1 VEEKREKRVERERKS
16 MRDGVCVCVCV
27 CGWKL
32 LENRSSRMIK
42 MIRKNA
48 QRSRSE
54 IMSREL
60 SGFLQ
65 MTKKGIF
72 CIKDKKENKNKSKN
86 GI

>member
-1 VEEKREKRVERERKS
+1 
-16 MRDGVCVCVCV
+16 
-27 CGWKL
+27 
-32 LENRSSRMIK
+32 MIK

-54 IMSREL
+54 IMSRKL

-72 CIKDKKENKNKSKN
+72 CIKDKKENKAKAKMVFNLSF
-86 GI
+86 

>member
-1 VEEKREKRVERERKS
+1 VERERKS
-16 MRDGVCVCVCV
+16 MRDGVCVCVCVCV

-54 IMSREL
+54 MMSREL

-72 CIKDKKENKNKSKN
+72 CIKDKKENENKSKN

>member
-1 VEEKREKRVERERKS
+1 
-16 MRDGVCVCVCV
+16 MGVCVCVGVCV

-54 IMSREL
+54 IMSRKL

-65 MTKKGIF
+65 MTKKGF
-72 CIKDKKENKNKSKN
+72 FA
-86 GI
+86 

>member
-1 VEEKREKRVERERKS
+1 
-16 MRDGVCVCVCV
+16 VCV

-54 IMSREL
+54 IMSRKL

-65 MTKKGIF
+65 MTKKGF
-72 CIKDKKENKNKSKN
+72 FA
-86 GI
+86 